1 MAKNKSKTCLV
12 CDGSTQSLRNTF
24 SIFIQPVSTSDK
36 KIVEILSTVLNTDL
50 KENSV
55 HSVVIC
61 KKCYKVCNDID
72 EIQERLEEL
81 KKDIVASYEKTLRKQ
96 NECILEFDEGDED
109 DLKSKDDNEIFE
121 PKKPV
126 VSKKK
131 AKASTQPTPAK
142 PVSPVKT
149 QSRTVVT
156 VKMVD
161 LNDPEVKPQLSD
173 GLEGEDKTTDE
184 YITTNEV
191 DDDSDFDLD
200 DNDDRVEEIMEAD
213 LKEGEFPL
221 KLEVKK
227 EQLTS
232 KRTRGRPRKKPKE
245 EEIEMTPQMV
255 IIKGEDNTY
264 NCLLCESLENRDA
277 KDIISHVRTV
287 HDIKL
292 YICDM
297 CGKEFMKRS
306 ELHIHLDEHMSMQE
320 EGEFQCEV
328 CNRIFNSLRLYRV
341 HKKLH
346 FQQPKNY
353 FCDLCGKR
361 FSSRSIMEDHL
372 VSHTGARPYECK
384 TCKKTFV
391 SKYTYKAHLVTHTD
405 RKRPFS
411 CEKCDKSFYTQQN
424 LVQHEKTHSGSKDF
438 VCTECGKAFG
448 TLRNLEVHLAVHTG
462 NRPFICRVCGK
473 SFVRKAEV
481 KDHERTHTGEK
492 PYQCEFC
499 GAQFSQ
505 RSNLQSH
512 KRATHFN
519 DKRYPCTSCPKAF
532 KRRRLLDYH
541 IKAAHTGERPYQC
554 DICNATFIYPEHF
567 KKHRRIHTGEK
578 PYVCEVCGKAFNS
591 RDNRNAHR
599 FVHSDKKP
607 YECVVCGAGFMRKPL
622 LYAHMAYQNHETE
635 TIVINQP
642 QLSAQ
647 GELESFPVSDSE
659 DNVKMTL
666 VQDEDGNTKLVPLE
680 FSNTNED
687 ESQDSNLSV
696 EHLIINDNGQV
707 VELKSE
713 LNVDAADIREI
724 SELGNSNDGVV
735 TLEDVNMVQD
745 STILETDDGP
755 VHLLQIRLPDE
766 KGELRE
772 TWVNIIP
779 SE

>member
-1 MAKNKSKTCLV
+1 M
-12 CDGSTQSLRNTF
+12 
-24 SIFIQPVSTSDK
+24 
-36 KIVEILSTVLNTDL
+36 
-50 KENSV
+50 
-55 HSVVIC
+55 IC
-61 KKCYKVCNDID
+61 AGNDF
-72 EIQERLEEL
+72 
-81 KKDIVASYEKTLRKQ
+81 V
-96 NECILEFDEGDED
+96 
-109 DLKSKDDNEIFE
+109 
-121 PKKPV
+121 
-126 VSKKK
+126 
-131 AKASTQPTPAK
+131 
-142 PVSPVKT
+142 
-149 QSRTVVT
+149 
-156 VKMVD
+156 
-161 LNDPEVKPQLSD
+161 
-173 GLEGEDKTTDE
+173 
-184 YITTNEV
+184 
-191 DDDSDFDLD
+191 SDFYSYASSY
-200 DNDDRVEEIMEAD
+200 V
-213 LKEGEFPL
+213 
-221 KLEVKK
+221 
-227 EQLTS
+227 
-232 KRTRGRPRKKPKE
+232 PR
-245 EEIEMTPQMV
+245 
-255 IIKGEDNTY
+255 
-264 NCLLCESLENRDA
+264 
-277 KDIISHVRTV
+277 
-287 HDIKL
+287 
-292 YICDM
+292 
-297 CGKEFMKRS
+297 
-306 ELHIHLDEHMSMQE
+306 
-320 EGEFQCEV
+320 
-328 CNRIFNSLRLYRV
+328 
-341 HKKLH
+341 
-346 FQQPKNY
+346 
-353 FCDLCGKR
+353 
-361 FSSRSIMEDHL
+361 SRSIMEDHL

-680 FSNTNED
+680 FSTTNEDESQDSNLSVEHLIINDNGQVCGKAFNSRDNRNAHRFVHSDKKPYECVVCGAGFMRKPLLYAHMAYQNHETETIVINQPQLSAQGELESFPVSDSEDNVKMTLVQDEDGNTKLVPLEFSTTNED

>member
-36 KIVEILSTVLNTDL
+36 KIVEILSTVLNADL

-109 DLKSKDDNEIFE
+109 ALKSKDDNEIFE

-306 ELHIHLDEHMSMQE
+306 ELHIHLDEHMSTQE

-519 DKRYPCTSCPKAF
+519 DKRYPCTSCPKA
-532 KRRRLLDYH
+532 
-541 IKAAHTGERPYQC
+541 
-554 DICNATFIYPEHF
+554 
-567 KKHRRIHTGEK
+567 
-578 PYVCEVCGKAFNS
+578 
-591 RDNRNAHR
+591 
-599 FVHSDKKP
+599 DKKP

-622 LYAHMAYQNHETE
+622 LYAHMAY
-635 TIVINQP
+635 

-680 FSNTNED
+680 FSTTNED

-696 EHLIINDNGQV
+696 EHLIINDNGQ
-707 VELKSE
+707 
-713 LNVDAADIREI
+713 
-724 SELGNSNDGVV
+724 LGNSNDGVV